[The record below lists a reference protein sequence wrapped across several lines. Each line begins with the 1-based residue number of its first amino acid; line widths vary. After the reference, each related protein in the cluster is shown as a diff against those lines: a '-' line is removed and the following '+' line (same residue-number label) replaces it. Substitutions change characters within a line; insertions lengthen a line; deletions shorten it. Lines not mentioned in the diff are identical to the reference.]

1 MSLQCTAEPQR
12 RRGSVDRPGRPEE
25 KAPRPP
31 RSAIRMTC
39 RDILA
44 EARNRL
50 SALGFSWF
58 EPCAGNALPGR
69 LSRGTGTLDRNERP
83 APSQMVI
90 EETQAGRAEPLE
102 AGRV

>member
-44 EARNRL
+44 EARDRL
-50 SALGFSWF
+50 ADRGFSWF
-58 EPCAGNALPGR
+58 ESCAVDAPPGR
-69 LSRGTGTLDRNERP
+69 SPREGLDRSQLSSPSQNTLKETRASRG
-83 APSQMVI
+83 
-90 EETQAGRAEPLE
+90 EPLE